1 MIVVM
6 QKQATEDQVAS
17 VVARV
22 EELGFRA
29 HLSRGEERTIIGI
42 IGDERPLTVEPLEI
56 LDGVERVV
64 PILQPYKLASR
75 DFRPEMS
82 VVDVGGVSVGGKEVV
97 VMAGPCS
104 VESREQLLETAWAVK
119 EGGGKILRGGAY
131 KPRTSPYAFQGLGAK
146 GLELLVEASEVTG
159 LPVVTEVISPT
170 DVELVTKHV
179 HCLQIGARNSQN
191 FSLLQEIGRSGHPA
205 LLKRGMMST
214 IQELLM
220 AAEYILSNRNYDVI
234 LCERGIR
241 TFETATRFTLDINAV
256 PVLKQLTHLPVI
268 VDPTHATGRWNL
280 VAPAA
285 RAAIAAGADGLIVE
299 VHPHPEHALSDGPQ
313 QLKPEAFASMMREV
327 RDVAAAVGRTV

>member
-6 QKQATEDQVAS
+6 QREATEEQVKD

-42 IGDERPLTVEPLEI
+42 IGDERPLGIEPLEM

-64 PILQPYKLASR
+64 PILQPFKLASR
-75 DFRPEMS
+75 DFKPDPT
-82 VVDVGGVSVGGKEVV
+82 VVSLDGVKIGGQEVV
-97 VMAGPCS
+97 VIAGPCS
-104 VESREQLLETAWAVK
+104 IESREQLLETAWAVK
-119 EGGGKILRGGAY
+119 EAGAKVLRGGAY
-131 KPRTSPYAFQGLGAK
+131 KPRTSPYSFQGLGEK
-146 GLELLVEASEVTG
+146 GLELLVEAGETVG
-159 LPVVTEVISPT
+159 LPIVTEVMAPG
-170 DVELVTKHV
+170 DVDLVRRHV

-191 FSLLQEIGRSGHPA
+191 FSLLQEVGRSGHPA

-220 AAEYILSNRNYDVI
+220 AAEYILSNRNYNVV

-256 PVLKQLTHLPVI
+256 PVLKQFTHLPVI
-268 VDPTHATGRWNL
+268 VDPTHSTGKWSL

-285 RAAIAAGADGLIVE
+285 RAAIAAGADGLIIE

-313 QLKPEAFASMMREV
+313 QLKPEVFARLMGELRA
-327 RDVAAAVGRTV
+327 VAAAVGRTM

>member
-6 QKQATEDQVAS
+6 QREATEAQVNA

-29 HLSRGEERTIIGI
+29 HLSKGEERTIIGI
-42 IGDERPLTVEPLEI
+42 IGDERPLGVEPLE
-56 LDGVERVV
+56 LLEGVDRVV
-64 PILQPYKLASR
+64 PILQPFKLASR
-75 DFRPEMS
+75 DFKPDPT
-82 VVDVGGVSVGGKEVV
+82 VVSLDGVKVGGEEVV
-97 VMAGPCS
+97 VIAGPCS
-104 VESREQLLETAWAVK
+104 IESREQLLETAWAVK
-119 EGGGKILRGGAY
+119 EAGAKVLRGGAY
-131 KPRTSPYAFQGLGAK
+131 KPRTSPYSFQGLGAR
-146 GLELLVEASEVTG
+146 GLELLVEARETVG
-159 LPVVTEVISPT
+159 LPVVTEVMAPG
-170 DVELVTKHV
+170 DVELVKRHV
-179 HCLQIGARNSQN
+179 DLLQIGARNSQN
-191 FSLLQEIGRSGHPA
+191 FSLLQEVGRSGHPA

-214 IQELLM
+214 VQELLM
-220 AAEYILSNRNYDVI
+220 AAEYILSNRNYSVI

-299 VHPHPEHALSDGPQ
+299 VHPHPERALSDGPQ
-313 QLKPEAFASMMREV
+313 QLKPEVFAGLMNELRA
-327 RDVAAAVGRTV
+327 VAAAVGRKL

>member
-1 MIVVM
+1 
-6 QKQATEDQVAS
+6 
-17 VVARV
+17 
-22 EELGFRA
+22 
-29 HLSRGEERTIIGI
+29 
-42 IGDERPLTVEPLEI
+42 
-56 LDGVERVV
+56 
-64 PILQPYKLASR
+64 
-75 DFRPEMS
+75 
-82 VVDVGGVSVGGKEVV
+82 
-97 VMAGPCS
+97 MAGPCS

-119 EGGGKILRGGAY
+119 EAGGKILRGGAY
-131 KPRTSPYAFQGLGAK
+131 KPRTSPYSFQGLGSK
-146 GLELLVEASEVTG
+146 GLELLVEASEATG
-159 LPVVTEVISPT
+159 LPVVTEVISPA
-170 DVELVTKHV
+170 DVELVKEHV
-179 HCLQIGARNSQN
+179 HLLQIGARNSQN

-220 AAEYILSNRNYDVI
+220 AAEYILSSRNYDVI

-299 VHPHPEHALSDGPQ
+299 VHPNPERALSDGPQ
-313 QLKPEAFASMMREV
+313 QLKPEVFESMMREI
-327 RDVAAAVGRTV
+327 RDVAAAVGRTL

>member
-6 QKQATEDQVAS
+6 QKQATDEQVAS

-42 IGDERPLTVEPLEI
+42 IGDERPLSVEPLEI
-56 LDGVERVV
+56 LEGVERVV

-75 DFRPEMS
+75 DFRPDLT
-82 VVDVGGVSVGGKEVV
+82 VVDVGGVKVGGREVV
-97 VMAGPCS
+97 VIAGPCS
-104 VESREQLLETAWAVK
+104 IESREQLLETAWAVK
-119 EGGGKILRGGAY
+119 EAGGKILRGGAY
-131 KPRTSPYAFQGLGAK
+131 KPRTSPYSFQGLGAK

-159 LPVVTEVISPT
+159 LPVVTEVISPA
-170 DVELVTKHV
+170 DVELVAKHV
-179 HCLQIGARNSQN
+179 HMLQIGARNSQN
-191 FSLLQEIGRSGHPA
+191 YSLLQEIGRSGHPA
-205 LLKRGMMST
+205 LLKRGMSST

-220 AAEYILSNRNYDVI
+220 AAEYILSSRNYDVI

-299 VHPHPEHALSDGPQ
+299 VHPNPERALSDGPQ
-313 QLKPEAFASMMREV
+313 QLKPEVFASMMREI
-327 RDVAAAVGRTV
+327 RDVAAAVGRTM